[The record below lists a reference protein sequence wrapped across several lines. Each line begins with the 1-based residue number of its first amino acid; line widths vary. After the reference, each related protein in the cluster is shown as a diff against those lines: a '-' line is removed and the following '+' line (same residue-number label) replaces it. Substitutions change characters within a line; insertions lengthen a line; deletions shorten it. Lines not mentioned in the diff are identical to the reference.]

1 MTKCKW
7 RDDILKVCK
16 YCRHFIDVQLFRK
29 GGNRHM
35 YQCDKHGCS
44 IYAAPDCG
52 KLASI
57 RKLTPEIEREQE

>member
-1 MTKCKW
+1 
-7 RDDILKVCK
+7 
-16 YCRHFIDVQLFRK
+16 
-29 GGNRHM
+29 M

-57 RKLTPEIEREQE
+57 RKLAPEIEREQE